1 MSGSHGAFGCTD
13 AREAVHLS
21 LDAGPMDAGAK
32 QRLEAHLRDCAA
44 CREFASEM
52 RVLQDGL
59 RSLPELTLPD
69 DVLDEVWSLTTRSR
83 RAPVRVR
90 PWHLAAAA
98 AAVLVMVLGGVWLR
112 NGSAPA
118 GPTDAELERAAR
130 EARMVLQLA
139 SQALRRTEQA
149 VVRDV
154 MTDEVS
160 RALRRVPVQW
170 PERSA
175 VQRRGS

>member
-1 MSGSHGAFGCTD
+1 
-13 AREAVHLS
+13 
-21 LDAGPMDAGAK
+21 MDAGSK
-32 QRLEAHLRDCAA
+32 QQLEAHLAGCAA

-52 RVLQDGL
+52 RVIQDGL

-69 DVLDEVWSLTTRSR
+69 DVLDEVWNLTTRAR

-90 PWHLAAAA
+90 RWHLAAAA
-98 AAVLVMVLGGVWLR
+98 AAVLVMVLAGIWLR
-112 NGSAPA
+112 NGSAPT
-118 GPTDAELERAAR
+118 GPSEAELAQAAR
-130 EARMVLQLA
+130 EARMVLELT
-139 SQALRRTEQA
+139 SRALRRTERA

-175 VQRRGS
+175 AQRRGS